1 MQAKERVFFMQIFKS
16 TDEIVLQV
24 LYAMKDIL
32 NDLQIAQLKM
42 SMETALYQCKV
53 YKEESSVSTDVS
65 NNEHVL
71 KMFVASK
78 TVGGRGKDTLR
89 NYCGEIMKMFNFL
102 HKDYRDISTD
112 DIKMFMYHRQKE
124 SNLKNSSLNN
134 IRRYLSSFFTF
145 LTIEEY
151 ISKNPMLKIDSVK
164 EEVAVRTTLTS
175 EETEMIRCN
184 CTRERDLAIIDLL
197 QSSGIRVGELVGL
210 NRKDIDFSKKEFIV
224 FGKGKK
230 ERQVFLSGRA
240 VVHLQKY
247 LESRTDNNPALFVSV
262 NKPFN
267 RLSKS
272 GIRYILKQ
280 IVQRDEK
287 TRDIHLHPHALR
299 YTFGTELINK
309 GAPLE
314 HVTDMLGH
322 VNSDTTRKCYA
333 KLQRDTVRQS
343 HKKYID

>member
-16 TDEIVLQV
+16 TNEIVLQV

-53 YKEESSVSTDVS
+53 YKEECSISTELND
-65 NNEHVL
+65 NEHVL

-89 NYCGEIMKMFNFL
+89 NYCSDIVKMFNFL
-102 HKDYRDISTD
+102 QKDYRDITTD

-124 SNLKNSSLNN
+124 GNLKNSSLDN
-134 IRRYLSSFFTF
+134 IRRYLSSFFKF

-151 ISKNPMLKIDSVK
+151 INKNPMLRIDSIK
-164 EEVAVRTTLTS
+164 AEEVVRTTITS
-175 EETEMIRCN
+175 EENELIRCN
-184 CTRERDLAIIDLL
+184 CTRERDLAIVDLL
-197 QSSGIRVGELVGL
+197 QSSGIRVGELVKL
-210 NRKDIDFSKKEFIV
+210 NRKDIDLNKKEFIV
-224 FGKGKK
+224 FGKGSK
-230 ERQVFLSGRA
+230 ERQVFISGKA

-272 GIRYILKQ
+272 GIRYILKT
-280 IVQRDEK
+280 IIARDEK
-287 TRDIHLHPHALR
+287 TKDIHLHPHAYR

-314 HVTDMLGH
+314 HVTEMLGH